1 MDAQLGLLQT
11 ETTDSCVLLADDQ
24 HVVSRDLQ
32 PATSGPDL
40 QPATSGPAVQRAAQP
55 DGHEVD

>member
-24 HVVSRDLQ
+24 HVVSRDYHMD
-32 PATSGPDL
+32 TDL